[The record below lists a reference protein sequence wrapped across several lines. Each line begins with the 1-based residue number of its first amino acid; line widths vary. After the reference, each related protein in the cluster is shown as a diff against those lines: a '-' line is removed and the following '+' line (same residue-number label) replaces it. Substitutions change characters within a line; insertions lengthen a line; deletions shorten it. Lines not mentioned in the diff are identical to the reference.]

1 MAVHRLIAPLH
12 HLRRACHKAL
22 DALWLDSP
30 TTTRSDA
37 YDMLLAATGV
47 RHIGSATEDDCKRVL
62 AWLDSL

>member
-1 MAVHRLIAPLH
+1 MAVHRLDPQLR
-12 HLRRACHKAL
+12 HLRRDCHKAL

-47 RHIGSATEDDCKRVL
+47 RYIGSATEDDCKRVL